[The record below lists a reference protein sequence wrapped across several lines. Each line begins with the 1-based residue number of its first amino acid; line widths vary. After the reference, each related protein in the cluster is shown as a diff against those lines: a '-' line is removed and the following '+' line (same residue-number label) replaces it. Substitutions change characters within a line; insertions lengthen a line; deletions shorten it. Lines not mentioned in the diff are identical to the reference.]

1 MSARLRTGFFARPVR
16 AGSSGVRLASHHPE
30 PDHPQPRQRFGCREV
45 FVESSFLRSDT
56 LCRLVPPLAYLLF
69 SDQTRRVRFLPL
81 LAYPLPLL
89 PGLEICCGCIP
100 PSDNVAMDHTSP
112 LPLPNPGPA
121 RSDREPDWR
130 DQPGKMKGRAQS
142 FSLSKLSKFPH
153 NKKAGPR
160 RNQNACEGRCEARL
174 RERPHRGG
182 RKKEK
187 KNPPKNGSSPLAF
200 DGALRE
206 SPPGK
211 NQDLSTGK

>member
-1 MSARLRTGFFARPVR
+1 MGRWVVFSPSSLERSSFFSARFAAGKTRNLRRLRDSPPASALYVHDRVSGCVR
-16 AGSSGVRLASHHPE
+16 DWSNH
-30 PDHPQPRQRFGCREV
+30 
-45 FVESSFLRSDT
+45 
-56 LCRLVPPLAYLLF
+56 
-69 SDQTRRVRFLPL
+69 
-81 LAYPLPLL
+81 

-100 PSDNVAMDHTSP
+100 PSDNVAISDQPSP

-142 FSLSKLSKFPH
+142 FPLSKLSKFPH

-174 RERPHRGG
+174 RDRPLRGG
-182 RKKEK
+182 WKKLK

-206 SPPGK
+206 SPPIIRE
-211 NQDLSTGK
+211 DFLL

>member
-1 MSARLRTGFFARPVR
+1 MPLRNGALGCFCSIQPGALLIFPAAHVLPPAKR
-16 AGSSGVRLASHHPE
+16 AGKTRNLRLPRDSPPASALYVHDRVSGCVRDWSNH
-30 PDHPQPRQRFGCREV
+30 
-45 FVESSFLRSDT
+45 
-56 LCRLVPPLAYLLF
+56 
-69 SDQTRRVRFLPL
+69 
-81 LAYPLPLL
+81 

-142 FSLSKLSKFPH
+142 FPLSKLSKFPH

-174 RERPHRGG
+174 RDRSLRGG
-182 RKKEK
+182 WKKIK

-206 SPPGK
+206 SPPPIARGFP
-211 NQDLSTGK
+211 SII

>member
-69 SDQTRRVRFLPL
+69 SDQTRRVGFLPL

-112 LPLPNPGPA
+112 HPPPQPRTGPIGSGT
-121 RSDREPDWR
+121 R
-130 DQPGKMKGRAQS
+130 M
-142 FSLSKLSKFPH
+142 
-153 NKKAGPR
+153 
-160 RNQNACEGRCEARL
+160 
-174 RERPHRGG
+174 ERP
-182 RKKEK
+182 
-187 KNPPKNGSSPLAF
+187 
-200 DGALRE
+200 
-206 SPPGK
+206 
-211 NQDLSTGK
+211 TGKDERLCKTVFSIQTQQVPAK

>member
-56 LCRLVPPLAYLLF
+56 LCRLAPPLAYLLF
-69 SDQTRRVRFLPL
+69 SDQTRRVGFLPL

-112 LPLPNPGPA
+112 HPPPQPRTGPIG
-121 RSDREPDWR
+121 S
-130 DQPGKMKGRAQS
+130 GT
-142 FSLSKLSKFPH
+142 
-153 NKKAGPR
+153 
-160 RNQNACEGRCEARL
+160 RL
-174 RERPHRGG
+174 VKPYRKNERLCKIVLVSQTQQVPA
-182 RKKEK
+182 K
-187 KNPPKNGSSPLAF
+187 
-200 DGALRE
+200 
-206 SPPGK
+206 
-211 NQDLSTGK
+211 

>member
-56 LCRLVPPLAYLLF
+56 LCRIVPPLAYLLF
-69 SDQTRRVRFLPL
+69 SDQTRRVGFLPL

-100 PSDNVAMDHTSP
+100 PSDNVALASYTP

-121 RSDREPDWR
+121 RSDREPEWR
-130 DQPGKMKGRAQS
+130 DQPGKVNACAKP
-142 FSLSKLSKFPH
+142 FHVPKLSKFPQ
-153 NKKAGPR
+153 NKKPALR
-160 RNQNACEGRCEARL
+160 LRNQAKNPVLARL
-174 RERPHRGG
+174 
-182 RKKEK
+182 
-187 KNPPKNGSSPLAF
+187 
-200 DGALRE
+200 
-206 SPPGK
+206 
-211 NQDLSTGK
+211 